1 MPSAPA
7 STVSFIDSAVISR
20 LLALPLNARQAM
32 TGSVS
37 GRHRSPV
44 RGSSVEFAQ
53 YRKYVPGDDTRP
65 PAEDTTLV
73 VNFLRFV
80 GSGWHTAGDALLA
93 NTAAAMARERRRIG
107 REEAERD

>member
-1 MPSAPA
+1 MSTAAPA
-7 STVSFIDSAVISR
+7 STSMIDSAVISR

-53 YRKYVPGDDTRP
+53 YRKY
-65 PAEDTTLV
+65 
-73 VNFLRFV
+73 
-80 GSGWHTAGDALLA
+80 
-93 NTAAAMARERRRIG
+93 
-107 REEAERD
+107 